1 MIKLGSRF
9 PFPAMPS
16 CEEESDPLI
25 IHPLPSLQFGGQAG
39 EFQQVFDFNKTVCI
53 LAVVGFGNGVGIFP
67 KSGKIMG
74 TGLIPGALT
83 L

>member
-16 CEEESDPLI
+16 REEKSDSLI
-25 IHPLPSLQFGGQAG
+25 IHPLLSLQFGGQAG

-74 TGLIPGALT
+74 KGLFLRAQT
-83 L
+83 F

>member
-16 CEEESDPLI
+16 REEKSDPLI
-25 IHPLPSLQFGGQAG
+25 IHPLLSLQFGGQAG
-39 EFQQVFDFNKTVCI
+39 EFQQVFDFNKTLCI
-53 LAVVGFGNGVGIFP
+53 VAVLGFGNGVGIFP